1 MTIVPNK
8 HSLGEAKPVKTRFRL
23 DIHDRLLI
31 HGKPYRF
38 LGMSGDNAELIPAS
52 GVGLT
57 EVFPMGTLARL
68 STSGDIKHEVGYYL
82 PDELKPSPATSAFDF
97 HPSNLTGKARF
108 RFESRLSQI
117 KAISDMESEG
127 LIRPNTVDIEAARPE
142 IASRAEAYLKA
153 EATERD
159 LLESEMEKGRLPDRV
174 RKGVRR
180 NRGGVA
186 KEGVKLYSSD
196 YLRKLYASYQAHGLP
211 ALADDLSKSG
221 NRTSLLRPEEQVLLM
236 DIIKRSYLTP
246 EQKSI
251 KATVVD
257 VQRGFRDENNRRERN
272 KRSAEE
278 EVTLLHV
285 PGRDAVRRTI
295 KKLDRLTVLIARF
308 GREEAMKKLRPVG
321 KGLQVSR
328 PGERVEID
336 EWCIDLLSIM
346 RSAKLEKV
354 FGKEHLK
361 ALGLDGEKARW
372 WVVAAIDCRTRICLG
387 MKLTRNPSGS
397 AARECLRMVVSDKGE
412 WSDSVRSNCT
422 WPHAL
427 VPELIAADNG
437 PGFKASVFQNACL
450 DLQMIVLRTIGGI
463 PGMRG
468 EIERLFYTAVLDL
481 MPRLFGR
488 TFSNPRERGDYPA
501 EDRACLDAEDVAF
514 ALVRWIVDIYH
525 NKPHEG
531 LGGRTPLEQW
541 DADMESG
548 NYPLRALPDVRSKRL
563 AFGSQLPRTVTR
575 EGITVMGVRYHS
587 EDLALFYMQPGS
599 NRVDV
604 RWDQTDLG
612 AIEVYLDGAWRE
624 VPSVH
629 DRFRGVNLHVWLKA
643 RRALRAKSASRR
655 AWEEE
660 VVFKAIDDIE
670 ALVQE
675 KSTAFG
681 ILDTSISDKRLKE
694 IEAEL
699 FTSFRTTE
707 ARSLR
712 ADGKE
717 AGREITP
724 REPDPDRPARTTTRR
739 KTSDDAPASPEN
751 QNHQD
756 PDQASAA
763 SGSSQDTAP
772 VKPTP
777 RQRTTWVPRKPK
789 EDDQ

>member
-8 HSLGEAKPVKTRFRL
+8 HSLGEAKPAKTRFRL
-23 DIHDRLLI
+23 DIHDRFLI
-31 HGKPYRF
+31 YGKPYRF
-38 LGMSGDNAELIPAS
+38 LGMSGDNAELGPAS

-97 HPSNLTGKARF
+97 HPSNLTGKARS

-159 LLESEMEKGRLPDRV
+159 LLESEMEKGRLPERV

-180 NRGGVA
+180 NRGGGT
-186 KEGVKLYSSD
+186 KDGVKLYSSD
-196 YLRKLYASYQAHGLP
+196 YLRKLYADYQAHGLS
-211 ALADDLSKSG
+211 ALADDLTKCG
-221 NRTSLLRPEEQVLLM
+221 NRTSALRPEEQALLM
-236 DIIKRSYLTP
+236 DIVKSSYLTP
-246 EQKSI
+246 ERKSI
-251 KATVVD
+251 KATVMD
-257 VQRGFRDENNRRERN
+257 VHRGFRDENKRREKEGLSQLR
-272 KRSAEE
+272 
-278 EVTLLHV
+278 V

-321 KGLQVSR
+321 KGLEVAR
-328 PGERVEID
+328 PGERVEMD
-336 EWCIDLLSIM
+336 EWCIDLLSII
-346 RSAKLEKV
+346 RSAKLETV
-354 FGKEHLK
+354 FGEEHLE

-372 WVVAAIDCRTRICLG
+372 WLVAAIDCRTKICLG

-397 AARECLRMVVSDKGE
+397 AARECLRMIVSDKGE
-412 WSDSVRSNCT
+412 WSDSVRACCAWS
-422 WPHAL
+422 HSV
-427 VPELIAADNG
+427 VPEVLAADNG
-437 PGFKASVFQNACL
+437 PGFKAHVFQDACI
-450 DLQMIVLRTIGGI
+450 DLQMTVLRTIGGI

-468 EIERLFYTAVLDL
+468 AIERLFHTAALGL
-481 MPRLFGR
+481 MSRLVGR

-525 NKPHEG
+525 NTPHEG

-548 NYPLRALPDVRSKRL
+548 NYPLRSLPDTRSKRL
-563 AFGSQLPRTVTR
+563 AFGNQLKRMVSR

-587 EDLALFYMQPGS
+587 EDLALFFTQPGS
-599 NRVDV
+599 KQVEV

-629 DRFRGVNLHVWLKA
+629 DRFQGVNLHVWLKA
-643 RRALRAKSASRR
+643 RRALRAKSASRKV
-655 AWEEE
+655 WEAE
-660 VVFKAIDDIE
+660 VMFKAIDDIE

-681 ILDTSISDKRLKE
+681 ILDTSISGKRLKE
-694 IEAEL
+694 LESEL
-699 FTSFRTTE
+699 FMSFRTTE

-712 ADGKE
+712 ADGKD

-724 REPDPDRPARTTTRR
+724 REPDPDRPVRTTTPR
-739 KTSDDAPASPEN
+739 KASDDVPAPPDV
-751 QNHQD
+751 QKQD
-756 PDQASAA
+756 PDQGSAA
-763 SGSSQDTAP
+763 SGSSQDTPP
-772 VKPTP
+772 VKPATRP
-777 RQRTTWVPRKPK
+777 RTAWVPRKPK
-789 EDDQ
+789 EDGQ